1 MDIDAAQAQAI
12 ATDLHTAITQA
23 GPVLA
28 SAATLLANLN
38 KSYDPAQVSK
48 ILGDAETSF
57 AQLSQVI
64 GRLNNIAASLEETAA
79 NLQTFS
85 AKLK

>member
-1 MDIDAAQAQAI
+1 
-12 ATDLHTAITQA
+12 
-23 GPVLA
+23 LA

-64 GRLNNIAASLEETAA
+64 GLSQVIWRLNNIAASLEETAA